1 MNPRDFLREP
11 GYPLAL
17 LTTYSF
23 DPYFFE
29 RLVLPD
35 LWAGGSNSVLVLVD
49 QGELRN
55 ALNSHLENLRHLG
68 RRYFLQPVEWRGA
81 FHPKIFLRLGDE
93 GGLIWVGS
101 NNLTRGG
108 WGGNSELGSAWRL
121 DRDGLDGCGWLTG
134 LISYLDSTTTG
145 LAKDLVY
152 KALRLPWLEDIPG
165 ESRHD
170 VLISLEEPI
179 GVQVGRRWAGRR
191 FTSLKVLTGST
202 DRDAGFL
209 HWASETF
216 GLEDIDICLTPECAS
231 LEAPAL
237 GGLGPK
243 VRIVPPLGQ
252 KLMHAKFYW
261 FNGPDGPGALWGSAN
276 CSSSAWL
283 IPGQN
288 LEAMVVEDAPE
299 PIHYSDILQ
308 VFEQEEVDPSVV
320 LIPRPQAGSDGEQR
334 NPPLRIVAASAEA
347 NGRVQV
353 EVKPPIQP
361 GAAVLL
367 EIGSARLCLEGA
379 GSQWAG
385 DLSNAAD
392 DSHVTMVRVVVEGP
406 GSQEL
411 WSDVRW
417 IDRLSE
423 LREVLSGT
431 DFRATMGAMLR
442 FESHAADQRLAH
454 ELGRIGMAI
463 LTDSSSYPDVSAFT
477 RGPSGTKKRKDE
489 RRPPLDPE
497 ALLVSLRDVGLDSII
512 RTRGT
517 VGDYGISGV
526 FRALFAQMDDENA
539 ETKVKDEVGE
549 GSDPDPFGQSRTVVT
564 KDPPVDVNVK
574 ASEVLQKHME
584 RFLSIYKAREF
595 ATACTATQL
604 AQATAYP
611 IAVAVMGERRGW
623 CTNEQ
628 RRSWVSR
635 TVQALLKDDRF
646 NQREALLTSVGR
658 RYADGGHNEAF
669 DREIGDGRLWLALL
683 VAWDLLP
690 GATTEERLQQV
701 TLFRDFVSRR
711 ELLESTEE
719 SRLIGLFR
727 AYSMPD
733 AIEAACSRA
742 MRLGRATRDLECS
755 LGRSYEQVL
764 RAQSS
769 MELEYQAGELV
780 WSPKGGWGITKED
793 QQGQNVDVYVAKGDD
808 VRTFLAQGWFVNV
821 SRLSEVPGVPAELV
835 AEVAG
840 FLHVLKNVDRGR
852 VRDGTIP

>member
-29 RLVLPD
+29 RFVLPD
-35 LWAGGSNSVLVLVD
+35 LWAGSSNSILVLVD
-49 QGELRN
+49 QSELRN
-55 ALNSHLENLRHLG
+55 ALNSHLGDLRHLG

-93 GGLIWVGS
+93 GGLAWVGS

-108 WGGNSELGSAWRL
+108 WGGNSELGSAWSL

-134 LISYLDSTTTG
+134 LISYLHSTTTG

-152 KALRLPWLEDIPG
+152 KARRLPWLEDIPG

-179 GVQVGRRWAGRR
+179 GVQVVRRWAGRR
-191 FTSLKVLTGST
+191 FTNLKVLTGST

-209 HWASETF
+209 RWASETF

-231 LEAPAL
+231 LETQAL
-237 GGLGPK
+237 GSLGPK
-243 VRIVPPLGQ
+243 VRLVPPLGQ
-252 KLMHAKFYW
+252 KLMHAKCYW

-276 CSSSAWL
+276 CSRSAWL

-288 LEAMVVEDAPE
+288 LEAMVVEDTPE

-320 LIPRPQAGSDGEQR
+320 LTHRPQADPDGEQK

-347 NGRVQV
+347 NGRIQV
-353 EVKPPIQP
+353 EVKPPIQTD
-361 GAAVLL
+361 AAVFLV
-367 EIGSARLCLEGA
+367 IGNTRLCLEGA

-385 DLSNAAD
+385 DLNNAAD
-392 DSHVTMVRVVVEGP
+392 DSHVTMVRVVAEIP

-423 LREVLSGT
+423 LREILSGI

-463 LTDSSSYPDVSAFT
+463 LTDRSSYPDVSDFT
-477 RGPSGTKKRKDE
+477 RHPSGTKKRKDE
-489 RRPPLDPE
+489 HRPPLDPE
-497 ALLVSLRDVGLDSII
+497 ALLVSLRDVGLDSIDW
-512 RTRGT
+512 TRGT
-517 VGDYGISGV
+517 IGDHGINGV
-526 FRALFAQMDDENA
+526 FRALFAQMDDDNA
-539 ETKVKDEVGE
+539 ETEINDEIGE
-549 GSDPDPFGQSRTVVT
+549 RSDLNPYGQWRTVVMN
-564 KDPPVDVNVK
+564 DPPVDVNVK

-584 RFLSIYKAREF
+584 RFLSRYMAEEF
-595 ATACTATQL
+595 AVACTATQL

-611 IAVAVMGERRGW
+611 IAVAMMGERRGW
-623 CTNEQ
+623 CTNGQ
-628 RRSWVSR
+628 RRSWISR
-635 TVQALLKDDRF
+635 TVRTLLQNDRY
-646 NQREALLTSVGR
+646 NRREALLTSVGR
-658 RYADGGHNEAF
+658 RYSDGGHTEAF
-669 DREIGDGRLWLALL
+669 DREIGDGRLWLVLL
-683 VAWDLLP
+683 LAWDMLS
-690 GATTEERLQQV
+690 GTTADERLRQI

-719 SRLIGLFR
+719 SRLTGFFR

-742 MRLGRATRDLECS
+742 IRHGRTIRNLECS
-755 LGRSYEQVL
+755 LGQSYEQVKQ
-764 RAQSS
+764 AQSS
-769 MELEYQAGELV
+769 IELKHQAGELV
-780 WSPKGGWGITKED
+780 WSPKGGWGITKQD
-793 QQGQNVDVYVAKGDD
+793 QQGQNVAVYVAMGDV
-808 VRTFLAQGWFVNV
+808 VRPFRAKGWFVNV
-821 SRLSEVPGVPAELV
+821 SRLSEAPGVPAKLV
-835 AEVAG
+835 TEVTD
-840 FLHVLKNVDRGR
+840 FLQVLENLDRSR
-852 VRDGTIP
+852 V

>member
-1 MNPRDFLREP
+1 M
-11 GYPLAL
+11 
-17 LTTYSF
+17 
-23 DPYFFE
+23 
-29 RLVLPD
+29 
-35 LWAGGSNSVLVLVD
+35 
-49 QGELRN
+49 
-55 ALNSHLENLRHLG
+55 G

-93 GGLIWVGS
+93 GGLAWVGS

-108 WGGNSELGSAWRL
+108 WGGNSELGSAWSL

-134 LISYLDSTTTG
+134 LMSYLHSTTTG

-152 KALRLPWLEDIPG
+152 KARRLPWLEDIPG

-191 FTSLKVLTGST
+191 FTNLKVLTGST

-209 HWASETF
+209 RWASETF
-216 GLEDIDICLTPECAS
+216 GLEDIDICLTPEYAS
-231 LEAPAL
+231 LETQAL
-237 GGLGPK
+237 GSLGPK

-288 LEAMVVEDAPE
+288 LEAMVVEDTPE

-308 VFEQEEVDPSVV
+308 VFEQDEVDPSVV
-320 LIPRPQAGSDGEQR
+320 LTPRPQADPDGEQK
-334 NPPLRIVAASAEA
+334 NPPLRIEAASAEA
-347 NGRVQV
+347 NGKIQV
-353 EVKPPIQP
+353 EVKPPIQT
-361 GAAVLL
+361 GAAVFLV
-367 EIGSARLCLEGA
+367 IGSTRLRLEGA

-385 DLSNAAD
+385 DLNNAAD
-392 DSHVTMVRVVVEGP
+392 DSHVTMVRVVAEGP

-431 DFRATMGAMLR
+431 DFRATVGAMLR

-463 LTDSSSYPDVSAFT
+463 LTDRSSYPDVSDFT
-477 RGPSGTKKRKDE
+477 RHPSGTKKRKDE

-497 ALLVSLRDVGLDSII
+497 ALLVSLRDEGLDSIDW
-512 RTRGT
+512 TRGT
-517 VGDYGISGV
+517 IGDHGINGV
-526 FRALFAQMDDENA
+526 FRALFAQMDDDNA
-539 ETKVKDEVGE
+539 ETAIKDDVGE
-549 GSDPDPFGQSRTVVT
+549 GSDLNPSGQSQTVIM

-574 ASEVLQKHME
+574 TSEVLQKHME
-584 RFLSIYKAREF
+584 RFLCKYIAPGF
-595 ATACTATQL
+595 ATTCTATQL

-611 IAVAVMGERRGW
+611 IAVAVMGKRRGW

-635 TVQALLKDDRF
+635 TVRAFLKDDHF
-646 NQREALLTSVGR
+646 NDREALLTSVRR
-658 RYADGGHNEAF
+658 RYADGGHTETF
-669 DREIGDGRLWLALL
+669 DREVGDGRLWLALL
-683 VAWDLLP
+683 VAWDLLLC
-690 GATTEERLQQV
+690 ATTDERLQQI

-711 ELLESTEE
+711 ELLESAEE
-719 SRLIGLFR
+719 NRLTGFFR

-742 MRLGRATRDLECS
+742 IRLGRTMRNLECS
-755 LGRSYEQVL
+755 LGQSYEKVKQ
-764 RAQSS
+764 AQSS
-769 MELEYQAGELV
+769 IELKHQAGELV
-780 WSPKGGWGITKED
+780 WSPKGGWGITKEA
-793 QQGQNVDVYVAKGDD
+793 QQDHKVKVYVAKGDD
-808 VRTFLAQGWFVNV
+808 EREFVAQGWFINV
-821 SRLSEVPGVPAELV
+821 SRLNGTPDVPTQLV
-835 AEVAG
+835 ADVTR
-840 FLHVLKNVDRGR
+840 FLEVLKNLDRGKTR
-852 VRDGTIP
+852 NGTIP